1 MTLGPTAPL
10 GLGYACFAIAWL
22 LYVAG
27 LTRRDVY
34 LGWLGAWVQAAGVV
48 LWLGGLLW
56 QFIAP
61 GAWPPDLQPR
71 DIALWWAPSSVAV
84 VLLLER
90 RRRTQAV
97 PAFALVIALV
107 VGGLALLAPETLG
120 SAPPV
125 SEPRDVWH
133 AAYVGLAVIGYS
145 ALAVTGA
152 IGVMALAR
160 FLPPHWGVADHLPP
174 EDALARLARRNV
186 SWSLLALT
194 LALAA
199 GAAGSWLADGQVWS
213 WTAGQVW
220 MLAVWAAYG
229 ALLHF
234 GPFRAWPVADILG
247 LILIRFGVV
256 TLLK

>member
-27 LTRRDVY
+27 LRRRDAY
-34 LGWLGAWVQAAGVV
+34 LGRLGAWVQAAGVV
-48 LWLGGLLW
+48 LWLGGLIW
-56 QFIAP
+56 QLIAT
-61 GAWPPDLQPR
+61 GMWPPDLQPR
-71 DIALWWAPSSVAV
+71 DIALWWVPSSVAV

-90 RRRTQAV
+90 RRMYAV
-97 PAFALVIALV
+97 PAFALVIVLL
-107 VGGLALLAPETLG
+107 VGGLALLAPDTLG
-120 SAPPV
+120 SASSV
-125 SEPRDVWH
+125 SEFRGVWQ
-133 AAYVGLAVIGYS
+133 AVYVGLAVVGYS
-145 ALAVTGA
+145 ALAVAGA
-152 IGVMALAR
+152 VGVMALAR
-160 FLPPHWGVADHLPP
+160 FLPPRWAVADRLPP
-174 EDALARLARRNV
+174 EDALARLARRDV

-194 LALAA
+194 LALAV
-199 GAAGSWLADGQVWS
+199 GATGSWLADGQVWS

-234 GPFRAWPVADILG
+234 GPFRAWPIAGILG
-247 LILIRFGVV
+247 LILIRFGAV